1 MMKRIQLISL
11 LIVLGLVACT
21 QPLPEPTKE
30 VIQEQTETVLAEPSP
45 EPEKPENPTEE
56 AQPEPTVLPT
66 VLPTE
71 EPELTETV
79 KPVWSSEPKVIAE
92 GLSWPWELVFLPDG
106 GILLT
111 ERPGNLLLIRNGE
124 ERIPIKG
131 VTHIGEGG
139 LLGLALHPEFEQKAW
154 LYLYVTYELP
164 GQVLNRVERYV
175 FRDDQLSERIVIVD
189 EISGSSIHDGG
200 RIKFGP
206 DGKLY
211 ITTGDAGNPDIAQN
225 LESLNGKILRLNDD
239 GSIPDDNP
247 FGSSVWSTGHR
258 NAQGLAWDSQGRL
271 WSTEHGP
278 SGSETGNDE
287 VNLIEPGKNYGWPLL
302 RGMQTQEGFTAPV
315 IESGRN
321 DTWAPSGAVIVDD
334 VLFFAGLRG
343 AAVYRVPVDGISMD
357 TFEVL
362 YKNEFGRIR
371 NVVVSPEG
379 QLWIMTSN
387 GAGVDQVIALPL
399 Q

>member
-1 MMKRIQLISL
+1 MMKRIALISL

-21 QPLPEPTKE
+21 QPLPEPTKTIVRE
-30 VIQEQTETVLAEPSP
+30 HTETVLVQTSP
-45 EPEKPENPTEE
+45 EPDEPENPTEVP
-56 AQPEPTVLPT
+56 QPEPTT
-66 VLPTE
+66 LPTE
-71 EPELTETV
+71 EPEPTETA

-124 ERIPIKG
+124 ERIPIDG
-131 VTHIGEGG
+131 VRHVGEGG
-139 LLGLALHPEFEQKAW
+139 LLGMALHPEFEQNGW
-154 LYLYVTYELP
+154 LYLYITYEVP

-175 FRDDQLSERIVIVD
+175 FRDNHLSERFVIVED
-189 EISGSSIHDGG
+189 ILGSSIHDGG

-211 ITTGDAGNPDIAQN
+211 ITTGDAGIPEISQN

-247 FGSSVWSTGHR
+247 FGNSVWSTGHR
-258 NAQGLAWDSQGRL
+258 NAQGLAWDSHGRL

-302 RGMQTQEGFTAPV
+302 RGMQTREGFTPPV

-334 VLFFAGLRG
+334 VLYFAGLRG
-343 AAVYRVPVDGISMD
+343 AAVYRVPVDGMGMD

-399 Q
+399 P

>member
-1 MMKRIQLISL
+1 MKRIALISL

-21 QPLPEPTKE
+21 QPLPEPTKTIVRE
-30 VIQEQTETVLAEPSP
+30 HTETVLVQTSP
-45 EPEKPENPTEE
+45 EPDEPENPTEVP
-56 AQPEPTVLPT
+56 QPEPTT
-66 VLPTE
+66 LPTE
-71 EPELTETV
+71 EPEPTETA

-124 ERIPIKG
+124 ERIPIDG
-131 VTHIGEGG
+131 VRHVGEGG
-139 LLGLALHPEFEQKAW
+139 LLGMALHPEFEQNGW
-154 LYLYVTYELP
+154 LYLYITYEVP

-175 FRDDQLSERIVIVD
+175 FRDNHLSERFVIVED
-189 EISGSSIHDGG
+189 ILGSSIHDGG

-211 ITTGDAGNPDIAQN
+211 ITTGDAGIPEISQN

-247 FGSSVWSTGHR
+247 FGNSVWSTGHR
-258 NAQGLAWDSQGRL
+258 NAQGLAWDSHGRL

-302 RGMQTQEGFTAPV
+302 RGMQTREGFTPPV

-334 VLFFAGLRG
+334 VLYFAGLRG
-343 AAVYRVPVDGISMD
+343 AAIYRVPVDGMGMD

-362 YKNEFGRIR
+362 FKDEFGRIR

-399 Q
+399 P

>member
-1 MMKRIQLISL
+1 MNRIKLTSL
-11 LIVLGLVACT
+11 FLVLGLVACT
-21 QPLPEPTKE
+21 QPSPDPTK
-30 VIQEQTETVLAEPSP
+30 VTTAVSSVPVETPTSQKIEAS
-45 EPEKPENPTEE
+45 EKPTEVV
-56 AQPEPTVLPT
+56 QPEPTVLPSE
-66 VLPTE
+66 VPEPTE
-71 EPELTETV
+71 TA
-79 KPVWSSEPKVIAE
+79 KPVWSPEPKVIVE

-111 ERPGNLLLIRNGE
+111 ERPGNLLLIREGE
-124 ERIPIKG
+124 ERIPIDG
-131 VTHIGEGG
+131 VTHVGEGG
-139 LLGLALHPEFEQKAW
+139 LLGMALHPEFEQNGW
-154 LYLYVTYELP
+154 LYLYITYEVP

-175 FRDDQLSERIVIVD
+175 FREGQLKDRFVVVEGIL
-189 EISGSSIHDGG
+189 GSSIHDGG
-200 RIKFGP
+200 RILFGP

-211 ITTGDAGNPDIAQN
+211 FTTGDAGIPDISQN

-247 FGSSVWSTGHR
+247 FGNSVWSTGHR

-271 WSTEHGP
+271 WATEHGP
-278 SGSETGNDE
+278 SGAETGNDE

-302 RGMQTQEGFTAPV
+302 RGMQTQEGYTAPV
-315 IESGRN
+315 IESGRS

-334 VLFFAGLRG
+334 VLYFAGLRG
-343 AAVYRVPVDGISMD
+343 AAVYRVPVDDMSMD
-357 TFEVL
+357 KLEVL

-399 Q
+399 P

>member
-1 MMKRIQLISL
+1 MKRIALISL

-21 QPLPEPTKE
+21 QPLPEPTKTI
-30 VIQEQTETVLAEPSP
+30 VQEHTEPVLVQTSP
-45 EPEKPENPTEE
+45 EPDEPENPTEVP
-56 AQPEPTVLPT
+56 QPEPTT
-66 VLPTE
+66 LPTE
-71 EPELTETV
+71 EPEPTETA

-124 ERIPIKG
+124 ERILIDG
-131 VTHIGEGG
+131 VRHVGEGG
-139 LLGLALHPEFEQKAW
+139 LLGMALHPEFEQNGW
-154 LYLYVTYELP
+154 LYLYITYEVP

-175 FRDDQLSERIVIVD
+175 FRDNHLSERFVIVED
-189 EISGSSIHDGG
+189 ILGSSIHDGG

-211 ITTGDAGNPDIAQN
+211 ITTGDAGIPEISQN

-247 FGSSVWSTGHR
+247 FGNSVWSTGHR
-258 NAQGLAWDSQGRL
+258 NAQGLAWDSHGRL

-287 VNLIEPGKNYGWPLL
+287 VNLIESGKNYGWPLL
-302 RGMQTQEGFTAPV
+302 RGMQTREGFTPPV

-334 VLFFAGLRG
+334 VLYFAGLRG
-343 AAVYRVPVDGISMD
+343 AAIYRVPVDGMGMD

-362 YKNEFGRIR
+362 FKDEFGRIR

-399 Q
+399 P

>member
-1 MMKRIQLISL
+1 MKRIALISL

-21 QPLPEPTKE
+21 QPLPEPTKTI
-30 VIQEQTETVLAEPSP
+30 VQEHTEPVLVQTSP
-45 EPEKPENPTEE
+45 EPDEPENPTEVP
-56 AQPEPTVLPT
+56 QPEPTTLPT
-66 VLPTE
+66 QEPEPTE
-71 EPELTETV
+71 TA

-92 GLSWPWELVFLPDG
+92 GLSWPWELVSLPDG
-106 GILLT
+106 SILIT

-124 ERIPIKG
+124 ERIPIDG
-131 VTHIGEGG
+131 VRHVGEGG
-139 LLGLALHPEFEQKAW
+139 LLGMALHPEFEQNGW
-154 LYLYVTYELP
+154 LYLYITYEVP

-175 FRDDQLSERIVIVD
+175 LRDNHLSERFVIVED
-189 EISGSSIHDGG
+189 ILGSSIHDGG

-211 ITTGDAGNPDIAQN
+211 ITTGDAGIPEISQN

-247 FGSSVWSTGHR
+247 FGNSVWSTGHR
-258 NAQGLAWDSQGRL
+258 NAQGLAWDSHGRL

-302 RGMQTQEGFTAPV
+302 RGMQTREGFTPPV

-334 VLFFAGLRG
+334 VLYFAGLRG
-343 AAVYRVPVDGISMD
+343 AAIYRVPVDGMGMD

-362 YKNEFGRIR
+362 FKNEFGRIR

-399 Q
+399 P

>member
-1 MMKRIQLISL
+1 MKRIALISL

-21 QPLPEPTKE
+21 QPLPEPTKTIVRE
-30 VIQEQTETVLAEPSP
+30 HTETVLVQTSP
-45 EPEKPENPTEE
+45 EPDEPENPTEVP
-56 AQPEPTVLPT
+56 QPEPTTLPT
-66 VLPTE
+66 QEPEPTE
-71 EPELTETV
+71 TA

-124 ERIPIKG
+124 ERIPIDG
-131 VTHIGEGG
+131 VRHVGEGG
-139 LLGLALHPEFEQKAW
+139 LLGMALHPEFEQNGW
-154 LYLYVTYELP
+154 LYLYITYEVP

-175 FRDDQLSERIVIVD
+175 LRDNHLSERFVIVED
-189 EISGSSIHDGG
+189 ILGSSIHDGG

-211 ITTGDAGNPDIAQN
+211 ITTGDAGIPEISQN

-247 FGSSVWSTGHR
+247 FGNSVWSTGHR
-258 NAQGLAWDSQGRL
+258 NAQGLAWDSHGRL

-302 RGMQTQEGFTAPV
+302 RGMQTREGFTPPV

-334 VLFFAGLRG
+334 VLYFAGLRG
-343 AAVYRVPVDGISMD
+343 AAIYRVPVDGMGMD

-399 Q
+399 P

>member
-1 MMKRIQLISL
+1 MKRIALISL

-21 QPLPEPTKE
+21 QPLPEPTKTI
-30 VIQEQTETVLAEPSP
+30 VQEHTEPVLVQTSP
-45 EPEKPENPTEE
+45 EPDEPENPTEVP
-56 AQPEPTVLPT
+56 QPEPTTLPT
-66 VLPTE
+66 QEPEPTE
-71 EPELTETV
+71 TA

-92 GLSWPWELVFLPDG
+92 GLSWPWELVSLPDG
-106 GILLT
+106 SILIT

-124 ERIPIKG
+124 ERIPIDG
-131 VTHIGEGG
+131 VRHVGEGG
-139 LLGLALHPEFEQKAW
+139 LLGMALHPEFEQNGW
-154 LYLYVTYELP
+154 LYLYITYEVP

-175 FRDDQLSERIVIVD
+175 FRDNHLSERFVIVED
-189 EISGSSIHDGG
+189 ILGSSIHDGG

-211 ITTGDAGNPDIAQN
+211 ITTGDAGIPEISQN

-247 FGSSVWSTGHR
+247 FGNSVWSTGHR

-302 RGMQTQEGFTAPV
+302 RGMQTREGFTPPV

-334 VLFFAGLRG
+334 VLYFAGLRG
-343 AAVYRVPVDGISMD
+343 AAIYRVPVDGMGMD

-362 YKNEFGRIR
+362 FKDEFGRIR

-399 Q
+399 P

>member
-1 MMKRIQLISL
+1 MKRIAMISL

-21 QPLPEPTKE
+21 QPLPEPTKTI
-30 VIQEQTETVLAEPSP
+30 VQEHTEPVLVQTSP
-45 EPEKPENPTEE
+45 EPDEPENPTEVP
-56 AQPEPTVLPT
+56 QPEPTTLPT
-66 VLPTE
+66 QEPEPTE
-71 EPELTETV
+71 TA

-124 ERIPIKG
+124 ERIPIDG
-131 VTHIGEGG
+131 VRHVGEGG
-139 LLGLALHPEFEQKAW
+139 LLGMALHPEFEQNGW
-154 LYLYVTYELP
+154 LYLYITYEVP

-175 FRDDQLSERIVIVD
+175 FRDNHLSERFVIVED
-189 EISGSSIHDGG
+189 ILGSSIHDGG

-211 ITTGDAGNPDIAQN
+211 ITTGDAGIPEISQN

-247 FGSSVWSTGHR
+247 FGNSVWSTGHR

-302 RGMQTQEGFTAPV
+302 RGMQTREGFTPPV

-334 VLFFAGLRG
+334 VLYFAGLRG
-343 AAVYRVPVDGISMD
+343 AAVYRVPVDGMSMD

-362 YKNEFGRIR
+362 FKNEFGRIR

-399 Q
+399 P

>member
-1 MMKRIQLISL
+1 MKRIQLISL

-30 VIQEQTETVLAEPSP
+30 VIQEQTETVLAQPSP

-258 NAQGLAWDSQGRL
+258 NVQGLAWDSQGRL

-287 VNLIEPGKNYGWPLL
+287 VNLIEPGKNYGWPLF

-334 VLFFAGLRG
+334 VLYFAGLRG

-362 YKNEFGRIR
+362 FKDEFGRIR

>member
-1 MMKRIQLISL
+1 MKRIALISL

-21 QPLPEPTKE
+21 QPLPEPTKTI
-30 VIQEQTETVLAEPSP
+30 VQEHTEPVLVQTSP
-45 EPEKPENPTEE
+45 EPDEPENPTEVP
-56 AQPEPTVLPT
+56 QPEPTT
-66 VLPTE
+66 LPTE
-71 EPELTETV
+71 EPEPTETA

-124 ERIPIKG
+124 ERIPIDG
-131 VTHIGEGG
+131 VRHVGEGG
-139 LLGLALHPEFEQKAW
+139 LLGMALHPEFEQNGW
-154 LYLYVTYELP
+154 LYLYITYEVP

-175 FRDDQLSERIVIVD
+175 FRDNHLSERFVIVED
-189 EISGSSIHDGG
+189 ILGSSIHDGG

-211 ITTGDAGNPDIAQN
+211 ITTGDAGIPEISQN

-247 FGSSVWSTGHR
+247 FGNSVWSTGHR
-258 NAQGLAWDSQGRL
+258 NAQGLAWDSHGRL

-302 RGMQTQEGFTAPV
+302 RGMQTREGFTPPV

-334 VLFFAGLRG
+334 VLYFAGLRG
-343 AAVYRVPVDGISMD
+343 AAIYRVPVDGMGMD

-362 YKNEFGRIR
+362 FKDEFGRIR

-399 Q
+399 P

>member
-1 MMKRIQLISL
+1 MKRIALISL

-21 QPLPEPTKE
+21 QPLPEPTKTIVRE
-30 VIQEQTETVLAEPSP
+30 HTETVLVQTSP
-45 EPEKPENPTEE
+45 EPDEPENPTEVP
-56 AQPEPTVLPT
+56 QPEPTT
-66 VLPTE
+66 LPTE
-71 EPELTETV
+71 EPEPTETA

-124 ERIPIKG
+124 ERIPIDG
-131 VTHIGEGG
+131 VRHVGEGG
-139 LLGLALHPEFEQKAW
+139 LLGMALHPEFEQNGW
-154 LYLYVTYELP
+154 LYLYITYEVP

-175 FRDDQLSERIVIVD
+175 FRDNHLSERFVIVED
-189 EISGSSIHDGG
+189 ILGSSIHDGG

-211 ITTGDAGNPDIAQN
+211 ITTGDAGIPEISQN

-287 VNLIEPGKNYGWPLL
+287 VNLIESGKNYGWPLL
-302 RGMQTQEGFTAPV
+302 RGMQTREGFTPPV

-334 VLFFAGLRG
+334 VLYFAGLRG
-343 AAVYRVPVDGISMD
+343 AAVYRVPVDGMGMD

-399 Q
+399 P

>member
-1 MMKRIQLISL
+1 MKRIALISL

-21 QPLPEPTKE
+21 QPLPEPTKTI
-30 VIQEQTETVLAEPSP
+30 VQEHTEPVLVQTSP
-45 EPEKPENPTEE
+45 EPDEPENPTEVP
-56 AQPEPTVLPT
+56 QPEPTTLPT
-66 VLPTE
+66 QEPEPTE
-71 EPELTETV
+71 TA

-124 ERIPIKG
+124 ERIPIDG
-131 VTHIGEGG
+131 VRHVGEGG
-139 LLGLALHPEFEQKAW
+139 LLGMALHPEFEQNGW
-154 LYLYVTYELP
+154 LYLYITYEVP

-175 FRDDQLSERIVIVD
+175 FRDNHLSERFVIVED
-189 EISGSSIHDGG
+189 ILGSSIHDGG

-211 ITTGDAGNPDIAQN
+211 ITTGDAGIPEISQN

-247 FGSSVWSTGHR
+247 FGNSVWSTGHR
-258 NAQGLAWDSQGRL
+258 NAQGLAWDSHGRL

-302 RGMQTQEGFTAPV
+302 RGMQTREGFTPPV

-334 VLFFAGLRG
+334 VLYFAGLRG
-343 AAVYRVPVDGISMD
+343 AAIYRVPVDGMGMD

-362 YKNEFGRIR
+362 FKDEFGRIR

-399 Q
+399 P